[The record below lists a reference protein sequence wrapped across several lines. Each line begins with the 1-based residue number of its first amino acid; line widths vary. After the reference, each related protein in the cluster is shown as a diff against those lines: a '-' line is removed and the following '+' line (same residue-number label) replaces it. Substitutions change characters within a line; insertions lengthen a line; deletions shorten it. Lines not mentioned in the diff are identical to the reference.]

1 MDKVVLMSVLVASV
15 VLPMRAARDPSAI
28 RGFRKLVLWMAAFD
42 VLYLIGVLYIYPRL
56 L

>member
-15 VLPMRAARDPSAI
+15 ALPMRAARDRSAI

-42 VLYLIGVLYIYPRL
+42 VLYLIGALYIYPRL